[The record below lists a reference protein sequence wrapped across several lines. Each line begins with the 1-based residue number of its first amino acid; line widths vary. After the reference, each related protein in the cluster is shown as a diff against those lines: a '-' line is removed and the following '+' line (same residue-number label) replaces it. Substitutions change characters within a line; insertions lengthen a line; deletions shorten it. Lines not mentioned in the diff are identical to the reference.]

1 MKMPETIVTVSMGE
15 IQILKSKF
23 RGNKDVKEIRLP
35 QRFCILI
42 KWHKN

>member
-23 RGNKDVKEIRLP
+23 RGNKDVKEFVYL
-35 QRFCILI
+35 
-42 KWHKN
+42 NDSVY

>member
-23 RGNKDVKEIRLP
+23 RGNKEVKEIRLP